1 MSATNASQSLS
12 NVFCLFVFNV
22 ANSTPVGHNQ
32 VLKLNRTKISEC
44 ITLGNK
50 SIYNRSV
57 CVCVCVCDLQHT
69 THFFSGSW
77 LKKCEKHCLYFLKWF
92 IWDTDRVK

>member
-32 VLKLNRTKISEC
+32 VLKLNRTKISER

-57 CVCVCVCDLQHT
+57 CVYVCVCVCVICNIQPTSSVDH
-69 THFFSGSW
+69 G
-77 LKKCEKHCLYFLKWF
+77 
-92 IWDTDRVK
+92 